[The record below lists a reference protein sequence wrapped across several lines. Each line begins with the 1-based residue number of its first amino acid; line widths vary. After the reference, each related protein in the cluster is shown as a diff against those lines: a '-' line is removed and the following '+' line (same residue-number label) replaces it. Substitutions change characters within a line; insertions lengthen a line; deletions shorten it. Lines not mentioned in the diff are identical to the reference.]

1 MTTEAAKPT
10 AEDWLARA
18 AAVQP
23 RTELF
28 IDGRF
33 EPAASGRTFDDI
45 AGRDGTTIARIAEG
59 DRTLTPGGFGPW
71 PDCVRRRTLV
81 APKDESH
88 LSVTYPGG
96 G

>member
-18 AAVQP
+18 AAVEP

-33 EPAASGRTFDDI
+33 QPAALGRTFDRRVLPKGMDYSWVRFGLLVLLI
-45 AGRDGTTIARIAEG
+45 YLLV
-59 DRTLTPGGFGPW
+59 TLFRKVRGLGGE
-71 PDCVRRRTLV
+71 D
-81 APKDESH
+81 
-88 LSVTYPGG
+88 
-96 G
+96 